1 LKLHATF
8 EAFKEDK
15 VGLDFKEASLTYYG
29 VSSQMYGES
38 TAILYTLVEGVL
50 MLNLWKIK
58 ILWD

>member
-1 LKLHATF
+1 
-8 EAFKEDK
+8 